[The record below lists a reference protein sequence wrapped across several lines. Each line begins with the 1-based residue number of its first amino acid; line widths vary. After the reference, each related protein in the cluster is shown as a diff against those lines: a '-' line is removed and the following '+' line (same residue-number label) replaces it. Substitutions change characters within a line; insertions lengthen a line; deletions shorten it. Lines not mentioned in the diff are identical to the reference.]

1 MRIIAGQYRGR
12 RLLAP
17 PGLRLRPTSDALRE
31 TLFNILGAEAA
42 GAVFVDACAGTG
54 AVGLEALS
62 RGAAEAIF
70 IEPAS
75 AALAALRANLAR
87 LPPPVAARV
96 LPRRAPAAFARL
108 GRPVDVVF
116 LDPPYAARDVYA
128 QCLDW
133 LGGATSDI
141 AWAAGGAQVIAEHA
155 RRHDLAAAYGRLR
168 RGRVLVQGDSQ
179 LSFYRLA

>member
-17 PGLRLRPTSDALRE
+17 PGPRLRPTSDALRE
-31 TLFNILGAEAA
+31 TLFNILGAEVA

-70 IEPAS
+70 IEPAA
-75 AALAALRANLAR
+75 AALAALRANLAQ
-87 LPPPVAARV
+87 LPPPLAAHV

-108 GRPVDVVF
+108 GRAADLVF
-116 LDPPYAARDVYA
+116 LDPPYAALDLYA
-128 QCLDW
+128 QCLEA
-133 LGGATSDI
+133 LGGAAAET
-141 AWAAGGAQVIAEHA
+141 ALAAGARVIAEHA
-155 RRHDLAAAYGRLR
+155 RRHELAVAYGRLR
-168 RGRVLVQGDSQ
+168 RQRVVAQGDSQ